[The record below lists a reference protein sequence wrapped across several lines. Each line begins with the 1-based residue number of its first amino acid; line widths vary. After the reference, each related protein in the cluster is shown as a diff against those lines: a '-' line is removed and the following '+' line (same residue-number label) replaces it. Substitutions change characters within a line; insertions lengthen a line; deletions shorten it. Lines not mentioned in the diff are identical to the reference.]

1 MLPRRFQFG
10 ARLLFLAL
18 TALVLSI
25 LPGWTAE
32 VRVVGW
38 ALLDNG
44 DGDGFADSGETV
56 ELRLTLRN
64 DSSSSLEGVQARLAT
79 DDAEIERI
87 FNPVVRVGD
96 IDAGATIT
104 LPVKFRFKV
113 ADVERDTVYEDF
125 SAALRLTLTASGSRL
140 LSLAPNPI
148 VLQLDLDAAAAGT
161 PGVFFEGFEDGT
173 LGAMAPMNLDA
184 GKFSAEASDGYRC
197 QYADPDWIWSN
208 TYRSTLDCWLGS
220 TSESHGEEFF
230 WNIVDGQS
238 LTVQGRSFT
247 GHHSVWMGV
256 LVGGVTTG
264 APGGG
269 GGGGPKQTIVEG
281 SRFGY
286 MTTPM
291 GVLEGV
297 VTDGPI
303 HLAAGKICEVTRT
316 TACQDDGD
324 CPEGELCL
332 DAVPE
337 LAFKHQISLPDYR
350 VVNTSGPLRSADGG
364 VVQAQVVTP
373 GGVPRGDWRTLVAY
387 QNGYDQQRE
396 DNYTNCFFDPID
408 DGNTEDDFYDGSVR
422 LGPSSLCYDQWVFA
436 YLGDTDEAFNE
447 ANVGNSDGP
456 GLEGENGLGTW
467 VESRFDLSA
476 YEGQRILIRFISS
489 GIKAGTGETYED
501 IFMWNPTPADDG
513 WFIDDITVT
522 GTMDSSDEL
531 AADEADGSAP
541 AGRGVQVLQARPMP

>member
-1 MLPRRFQFG
+1 MLPRATRSG
-10 ARLLFLAL
+10 ARLVLLAVVALAVSVSPGL
-18 TALVLSI
+18 T
-25 LPGWTAE
+25 
-32 VRVVGW
+32 
-38 ALLDNG
+38 
-44 DGDGFADSGETV
+44 GE
-56 ELRLTLRN
+56 
-64 DSSSSLEGVQARLAT
+64 
-79 DDAEIERI
+79 
-87 FNPVVRVGD
+87 
-96 IDAGATIT
+96 
-104 LPVKFRFKV
+104 
-113 ADVERDTVYEDF
+113 
-125 SAALRLTLTASGSRL
+125 
-140 LSLAPNPI
+140 
-148 VLQLDLDAAAAGT
+148 
-161 PGVFFEGFEDGT
+161 FFEGFEDGT
-173 LGAMAPMNLDA
+173 LGQMEPMNIDA
-184 GKFSAEASDGYRC
+184 GLASLEASDGYRC
-197 QYADPDWIWSN
+197 QYSDPDNPDSN
-208 TYRSTLDCWLGS
+208 SYGQITDCWLGA
-220 TSESHGEEFF
+220 TEDQGNAFF
-230 WNIVDGQS
+230 WNVVDGEAD
-238 LTVQGRSFT
+238 GEEARSFS
-247 GHHSVWMGV
+247 GRFSVWMGAIDEPRSSKGKKPNPDPFV
-256 LVGGVTTG
+256 RSLT
-264 APGGG
+264 A
-269 GGGGPKQTIVEG
+269 
-281 SRFGY
+281 
-286 MTTPM
+286 PM
-291 GVLEGV
+291 GTLEAL
-297 VTDGPI
+297 VTAEPLYIGY
-303 HLAAGKICEVTRT
+303 
-316 TACQDDGD
+316 
-324 CPEGELCL
+324 
-332 DAVPE
+332 DAPE
-337 LAFKHQISLPDYR
+337 LSFKHQISLPDYR